1 MINHIQSK
9 HLPFKASTF
18 PHGGFALVAVD
29 VLFPSSSQQVCSLL
43 VEKFRVDLRK
53 QAQVDGTSLLP
64 PFMTLKIIEHVRF
77 VQWGLTVHQLSS
89 SPDPFCSV

>member
-1 MINHIQSK
+1 LINHIQSK

-18 PHGGFALVAVD
+18 PHGGFSLVAVD
-29 VLFPSSSQQVCSLL
+29 VLFLSSSQQVCSLL

-64 PFMTLKIIEHVRF
+64 LLIALK
-77 VQWGLTVHQLSS
+77 TY
-89 SPDPFCSV
+89 